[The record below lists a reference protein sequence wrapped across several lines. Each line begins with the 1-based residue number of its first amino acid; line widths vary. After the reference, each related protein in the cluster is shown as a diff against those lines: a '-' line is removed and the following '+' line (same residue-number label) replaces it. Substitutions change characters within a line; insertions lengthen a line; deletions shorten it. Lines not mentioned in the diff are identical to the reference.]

1 MRLEWG
7 GPILAMAMLL
17 AACGS
22 PAGSGPD
29 LEPSKVDRRIEESAP
44 SQEADSIV
52 IAFLGDSLSA
62 GRGVSENQAFPKLA
76 EKRLRERGW
85 EVEVLNAGVS
95 GDTTAGGVSR
105 LTWLLRQEPRILVI
119 ELGANDGLR
128 GMSIEMTE
136 ANLRAMISTAQEAGV
151 RVLLAGMM
159 VPPNYGADYALR
171 FASIFPD
178 LAEEL
183 KVPLIPFLLEGVAA
197 EPDLNQADGI
207 HPNAAG
213 HRRVADTVV
222 PYLVALIEESQ
233 ISGFPPDS

>member
-1 MRLEWG
+1 
-7 GPILAMAMLL
+7 MAMLL

-29 LEPSKVDRRIEESAP
+29 LEPPKVERRAEESAP
-44 SQEADSIV
+44 SQEADSIL

-62 GRGVSENQAFPKLA
+62 GSGVSENEAFPKLV
-76 EKRLRERGW
+76 ERRLRELGW

-105 LTWLLRQEPRILVI
+105 LTWLLRQEPRILVV

-128 GMSIEMTE
+128 GMSIDMTE

-151 RVLLAGMM
+151 SVLLAGMM
-159 VPPNYGADYALR
+159 VPPNYGADYAHR
-171 FASIFPD
+171 FERIFPD

-183 KVPLIPFLLEGVAA
+183 DVPLIPFLLEGVAA
-197 EPDLNQADGI
+197 EPELNQADGI

-213 HRRVADTVV
+213 HRIVADTVV
-222 PYLVALIEESQ
+222 PYLEAMLGESEL
-233 ISGFPPDS
+233 SGSPPDS